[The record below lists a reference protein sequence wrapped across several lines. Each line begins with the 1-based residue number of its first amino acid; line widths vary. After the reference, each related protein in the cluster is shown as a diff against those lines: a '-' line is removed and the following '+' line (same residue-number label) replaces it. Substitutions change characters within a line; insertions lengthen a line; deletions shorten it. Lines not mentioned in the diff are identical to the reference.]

1 MKYAIPAQ
9 SIRSSAL
16 NAGKRFARD
25 AKKISMITMKKM
37 NNALRPSRVAL
48 SQSKKENRVTR
59 KNIHIIVRS
68 TGKYT
73 RPEGAY
79 FNWRTAESLVKKLN
93 SEEKAMT
100 NKRAYYRIKVPVK
113 DEL

>member
-1 MKYAIPAQ
+1 VVQ
-9 SIRSSAL
+9 SI
-16 NAGKRFARD
+16 
-25 AKKISMITMKKM
+25 
-37 NNALRPSRVAL
+37 
-48 SQSKKENRVTR
+48 KENEVAQ

-79 FNWRTAESLVKKLN
+79 FSWRTAENLVKKLN
-93 SEEKAMT
+93 GEEKAMT

-113 DEL
+113 D